1 VLSRL
6 RASGLAALALA
17 AAGPLPAADLAELK
31 AKKSI
36 RVVVA
41 SDEAPETFAVEP
53 GGRPG
58 FERELI
64 EGFAKVHGLAVT
76 AVPVKAHADRI
87 PALVAGKGD
96 VIVAIFDTEERRKL
110 VDFTA
115 EVMPTHNVA
124 VTVHPRPRVANLDE
138 LRKLKVG
145 VIEGTQPAQATVE
158 SGGVP
163 PSSVQ
168 AFDTL
173 ARLLDALKAG
183 TVGAAVMPMSELA
196 LASKRFPGLEAG
208 TTVGAPGTSAWAV
221 RREDSALRAA
231 LNDYLAN
238 IRRSGSWNRLVI
250 KYFGEETLRVLG
262 RAR

>member
-1 VLSRL
+1 V
-6 RASGLAALALA
+6 AALALA
-17 AAGPLPAADLAELK
+17 VAAPLLAADLAELK
-31 AKKSI
+31 SKGSI

-41 SDEAPETFAVEP
+41 SDEAPETFALQP
-53 GGRPG
+53 GAQPG

-64 EGFAKVHGLAVT
+64 EGFAKVQGLEVT
-76 AVPVKAHADRI
+76 TVPVKSHAERI

-115 EVMPTHNVA
+115 EVMPTHNVV
-124 VTVHPRPRVANLDE
+124 VTVQPRPRVANLDE

-145 VIEGTQPAQATVE
+145 VIQGTQPAQAAVE

-163 PSSVQ
+163 QSSVQ
-168 AFDTL
+168 AFDTI
-173 ARLLDALKAG
+173 ARLIDALKAG
-183 TVGAAVMPMSELA
+183 TVAAAVMPMSELA

-208 TTVGAPGTSAWAV
+208 TTIGAPGTSSWAV
-221 RREDSALRAA
+221 RKDNAALRTA
-231 LNDYLAN
+231 LSDYLAN
-238 IRRSGSWNRLVI
+238 TRRSGSWNRLI
-250 KYFGEETLRVLG
+250 LKYFGEETLRVLG